1 MLWVG
6 ILMVATITLEAAR
19 RIALG
24 AQGFARERGS
34 GKPTTRQY
42 ASVMARL
49 GLIQLD
55 SVNVCSRSHYMPFY
69 ARIGAYDRRHL
80 DAWLN
85 TPERHFEYWA
95 HEASVMP
102 VELYPLWR
110 WRMQEWQ
117 PWKSVRTVM
126 QEHPELAGK
135 VLEQVRDRGPLTV
148 NELEAPKARSG
159 PWWGYGPGKV
169 VLEALF
175 GEGKLT
181 ALRSEGFARRYD
193 LPERA
198 IPKAIRLD
206 ERYDKHLA
214 HKELL
219 LRATRHYGIGTAKD
233 LADYYRLKLPTAA
246 PLLAELAA
254 AGDIDEVA
262 VAGWKGPVYRD
273 PAAPCPRAIRGG
285 TLLSP
290 FDPLTWYRERAQ
302 RLFDFHY
309 RIEIYTPQE
318 QRKYGYYVL
327 PFLLDGELVAR
338 VDLKA
343 DRKARVLRVPSAFI
357 ERGRDKPRVARA
369 LAAELV
375 RFAAWL
381 GLADVS
387 LGSRGDLMRELR
399 LQRR

>member
-1 MLWVG
+1 
-6 ILMVATITLEAAR
+6 MVATITREAAR

-34 GKPTTRQY
+34 GTPTTRQY
-42 ASVMARL
+42 AGVMARL

-55 SVNVCSRSHYMPFY
+55 SVNVCSRTHYMPFY
-69 ARIGAYDRRHL
+69 SRIGAYDRRQL

-85 TPERHFEYWA
+85 TRERHFEYWA

-102 VELYPLWR
+102 VEQYPLWR
-110 WRMQEWQ
+110 WRMQEWK
-117 PWKSVRTVM
+117 PWKQQQTVM
-126 QEHPELAGK
+126 LEHPDLMGS
-135 VLEQVRDRGPLTV
+135 VLQQVHDRGPISV
-148 NELEAPKARSG
+148 NELDVPKARHKG
-159 PWWGYGPGKV
+159 WWGYGPGKIA
-169 VLEALF
+169 LETLF
-175 GEGKLT
+175 GQGKLT
-181 ALRSEGFARRYD
+181 ALRGEGFARRYD

-198 IPKAIRLD
+198 IPRAILFD
-206 ERYDKHLA
+206 DRYDKHLA

-219 LRATRHYGIGTAKD
+219 LRATRHHGIGTAKD
-233 LADYYRLKLPTAA
+233 LADYYRLKLNTAG

-254 AGDIDEVA
+254 TGQIDEVA

-273 PAAPCPRAIRGG
+273 PAARCPRAIRGA

-290 FDPLTWYRERAQ
+290 FDPLTWYRERAE

-309 RIEIYTPQE
+309 RIEIYTPPA

-327 PFLLDGELVAR
+327 PFMLDGELVAR

-343 DRKARVLRVPSAFI
+343 DRQAKVLRVPSAFI
-357 ERGRDKPRVARA
+357 ENGRNKPRVARA
-369 LAAELV
+369 LARELD
-375 RFAAWL
+375 RFATWL

-387 LGSRGDLMRELR
+387 LGSKGDLMRELR
-399 LQRR
+399 QQRR